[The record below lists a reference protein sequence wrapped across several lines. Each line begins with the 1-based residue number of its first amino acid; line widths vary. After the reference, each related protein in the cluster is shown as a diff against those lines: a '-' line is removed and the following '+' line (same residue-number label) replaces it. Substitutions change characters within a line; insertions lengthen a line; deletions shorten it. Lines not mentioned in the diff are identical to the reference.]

1 MNSALRK
8 QCTKFV
14 VCSSFKLVSLTSG
27 LSLSLSPTSALQEL
41 VQCKRRH
48 VREQCGE
55 AASIFMRDHLPRIT
69 NPVLEQHC
77 SAFTYG
83 PGTCDEA
90 LHRRRMIDGQLVQV
104 QPVMFHQQNRDS
116 LLPPHDDSQHDS
128 SPASGLQSTGF
139 ITISGLILASLI
151 F

>member
-1 MNSALRK
+1 M
-8 QCTKFV
+8 
-14 VCSSFKLVSLTSG
+14 
-27 LSLSLSPTSALQEL
+27 
-41 VQCKRRH
+41 CKRRH

-83 PGTCDEA
+83 PNTCDEA

-104 QPVMFHQQNRDS
+104 QPVMFQQQN
-116 LLPPHDDSQHDS
+116 HDQLMPDDNNISDS
-128 SPASGLQSTGF
+128 SSAQSIAQPQLLQMLTIF
-139 ITISGLILASLI
+139 IFLVLKG
-151 F
+151 